1 MLLSWEEE
9 EWDMPNPNAPDM
21 VEEREKQKEE
31 NEAIPILQNF
41 W

>member
-1 MLLSWEEE
+1 
-9 EWDMPNPNAPDM
+9 MPNPNAPDM

-41 W
+41 